1 MRLPTNHLIGW
12 TTSRLL
18 RGRDFGLASWSFL
31 GLTLFA
37 SSAGAQGSG
46 LALAEPSVHQASTTS
61 TRSAVVEAAPSH
73 IVSLV
78 NLEADRQSSA
88 EYALWLERELD
99 HLDVALDALALDPAT
114 LLVEL
119 SNPPGGQHLSGPRRG
134 AMRIFDDPAWRAEY
148 FRAVASIAARLAR
161 RGEAWGFDIL
171 SEPAANRAPGA
182 SRLWNSIA
190 TQAGALVNRTAPGV
204 RVVVEPLHGSLS
216 ELLDSEVPPGCGL
229 DLLVHGVVPGERL
242 LEAVAK
248 ARREGA
254 DPLRSFEFGE
264 YAEGFARWRARHG
277 ATTILAGRRA
287 LAPVDGGESG
297 LVLRERM
304 RAELGLAS
312 PVHALVGRPLNAA
325 ASVELV
331 SIESAESRAL
341 AGLDDVRQEWMP
353 LLRNPRRVLP
363 QPVDPGGQP
372 PLLDESWNDPS
383 APLADAKSDHGAAS
397 DPDAGDGQ
405 ANRPSPPT
413 RIDHG
418 DPRDGVARA
427 AQRFGVSSV
436 AAVEGLVFSPSTV
449 LVKWRHDDAETYR
462 HAVRAMVGDGAHFT
476 FGEDERAEMLAV
488 RVPVHVAMDRLRPWV
503 EHVEPDMEL
512 HLAQGGVPVLEP
524 NDALYSRQYGL
535 HTLGAWVPASNL
547 TWFETVPNAD
557 INAPQG
563 WVHATGSE
571 DVEIAVI
578 DTGIYDH
585 VDFYAVDNSNPNLPL
600 EQRPRNPAIS
610 NLWTN
615 PGEIAGN
622 GIDDDGNGLV
632 DDVRGWDFL
641 GGDNDPFEAERHGT
655 RVAGIAGAMGGN
667 GGPGLAQARG
677 VAGVAWRCK
686 IVPLRVF
693 NASTLNGIVSVAIP
707 ALEYAKSKR
716 FEIVNCSWAGV
727 GVESDFTTLR
737 DTMASMQASVANPR
751 GQLIVVA
758 AGNQNIDLDSTPSD
772 ADPSAG
778 GVQKVYPACF
788 TLANVLTVGAVDH
801 RLERWRDLQPQTLA
815 VVAGSNYGA
824 TSVDLYAPGGAVW
837 GLAPGV
843 STIGPHYG
851 MYTSS
856 GNGTSYAA
864 PHVAGAAALLWA
876 QNPDWSYEL
885 VRDRLKSRARAV
897 PALAGLSTTAG
908 MLDVG
913 AALGPGGGAPPQVA
927 IIDPPATTSRVA
939 GTPINFAMSV
949 AGANVGL
956 PDIFWTSDT
965 VGGQLSSGAL
975 AFSTATL
982 PVGTHNIVAWA
993 RGDGGYGL
1001 TGSATRIVQVTAA
1014 AVPAAPSGL
1023 SVVAIAGGWRLTWS
1037 DNSSGAASETSFE
1050 VQRRKRVG
1058 ATWTQ
1063 STPLWASA
1071 NDESIDDFP
1080 GAGTYQYRVRARNSS
1095 TPSGWTPFVATN

>member
-18 RGRDFGLASWSFL
+18 RGRDSGLASWSFL

-37 SSAGAQGSG
+37 SSAGAQGPG
-46 LALAEPSVHQASTTS
+46 AGLAEPSVHQGTTTS
-61 TRSAVVEAAPSH
+61 ARSAVVEAAPSH

-78 NLEADRQSSA
+78 NLEADRQSPS

-99 HLDVALDALALDPAT
+99 HLVVALDALALEPAT

-119 SNPPGGQHLSGPRRG
+119 SNPPGGQHLSGPLRG
-134 AMRIFDDPAWRAEY
+134 AMRIFDDTAWRAEY
-148 FRAVASIAARLAR
+148 FRAVATISSRISR
-161 RGEAWGFDIL
+161 RSEVWGFDIL
-171 SEPAANRAPGA
+171 SEPAAKSDAFVRTT
-182 SRLWNSIA
+182 WNSIA
-190 TQAGALVNRTAPGV
+190 TQAGALVNRSAPTV

-216 ELLDSEVPPGCGL
+216 ELLDSEEPPGSGL
-229 DLLVHGVVPGERL
+229 DLLVHGVVPSERL

-312 PVHALVGRPLNAA
+312 PAHALVGRPLNSA

-341 AGLDDVRQEWMP
+341 AGLDDMRPEWMP

-363 QPVDPGGQP
+363 QPVDPGNQP
-372 PLLDESWNDPS
+372 PLLDESWNDS
-383 APLADAKSDHGAAS
+383 WVPLADGKSDDGAAS
-397 DPDAGDGQ
+397 DTVAGE
-405 ANRPSPPT
+405 ALASRPSPST
-413 RIDHG
+413 RIDNG

-462 HAVRAMVGDGAHFT
+462 HSVRAMVGDGAHFA

-488 RVPVHVAMDRLRPWV
+488 RVPVHVAMERLRPWV

-563 WVHATGSE
+563 WHHSTGSE
-571 DVEIAVI
+571 AVEIAVI

-585 VDFYAVDNSNPNLPL
+585 VDFYAVDNGNPNLPL
-600 EQRPRNPAIS
+600 EQRPRNSAIS

-615 PGEIAGN
+615 STEIAGN

-632 DDVRGWDFL
+632 DDVRGWDFRDSD
-641 GGDNDPFEAERHGT
+641 GNPFESERHGT
-655 RVAGIAGAMGGN
+655 RVAGIVGAMGGN
-667 GGPGLAQARG
+667 GGPGLSQSRG
-677 VAGVAWRCK
+677 VTGVAWRCK
-686 IVPLRVF
+686 IVPLRAF
-693 NASTLNGIVSVAIP
+693 DTNSLNSIVSVLIP
-707 ALEYAKSKR
+707 ALEYAKQKQ
-716 FEIVNCSWAGV
+716 FEVVNCSWGAT
-727 GVESDFTTLR
+727 GVEGDFTTLR
-737 DTMASMQASVANPR
+737 DTLASMQTSAANPR
-751 GQLIVVA
+751 GQLIVVS
-758 AGNQNIDLDSTPSD
+758 AGNQNINLDSAD
-772 ADPSAG
+772 ADPTTG

-801 RLERWRDLQPQTLA
+801 RLERWRDFQPQTNV

-824 TSVDLYAPGGAVW
+824 TSVDLFAPGVAVW

-843 STIGPHYG
+843 STLGPHYG

-876 QNPDWSYEL
+876 QNPGWSYDL

-908 MLDVG
+908 LLDIG
-913 AALGPGGGAPPQVA
+913 AALGLGGVVPPQVA
-927 IIDPPATTSRVA
+927 IIDPPTTTSRIA
-939 GTPINFAMSV
+939 GTPVNFAMTV

-1014 AVPAAPSGL
+1014 AVPAAPTGL
-1023 SVVAIAGGWRLTWS
+1023 SVVAITGGWRLTWS

-1063 STPLWASA
+1063 STPLWAAA

-1095 TPSGWTPFVATN
+1095 TPSAWTPFVATN